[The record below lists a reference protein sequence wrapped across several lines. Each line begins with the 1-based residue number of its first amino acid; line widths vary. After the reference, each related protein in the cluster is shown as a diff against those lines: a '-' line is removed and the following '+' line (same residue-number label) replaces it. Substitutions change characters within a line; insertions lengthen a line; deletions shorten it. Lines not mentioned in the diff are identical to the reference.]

1 MYHDHYDLRYSSM
14 RFDPSD
20 IHFSFQ
26 LKEKGLKV
34 AYNESSI
41 RLPPQA
47 FSSTQDSR
55 VVTLIYLTLHEV
67 LSLPKADKDESGQP
81 FSPSTT
87 IVSSTVS
94 PRPQD
99 VSSQPVKVAL
109 RRNKKVYLF
118 RLF

>member
-1 MYHDHYDLRYSSM
+1 M

-109 RRNKKVYLF
+109 RRNKNIYLF